1 MGTSMSFLKKTLN
14 LCLSSLDFIDVTA
27 EVAREPT
34 LNFLELFLNDDF
46 AEGFSSDFSKFY
58 IFVLLEKSCQM
69 YFCFYAHE
77 KKRNIFGC
85 ENV

>member
-14 LCLSSLDFIDVTA
+14 LYLSSLDLIEVTA

-46 AEGFSSDFSKFY
+46 AEDAGFSKFY
-58 IFVLLEKSCQM
+58 LYSFLLERSCQM
-69 YFCFYAHE
+69 YFLFLA
-77 KKRNIFGC
+77 R
-85 ENV
+85 ENNKYF